1 MQSIGWHDL
10 ATATQGRLD
19 PPRAWGRSSRISTD
33 SRDIQPGDIFWAL
46 PGERYD
52 GHDFAAD
59 AVAKGAALVVC
70 AGDRCAGLNAPRLSV
85 NDPLAAFG
93 RLAHW
98 HRKRHEA
105 LVIGVT
111 GSVGKTTTKELI
123 HSALSV
129 QYQGLKSPGNFN
141 NLVGLPKGLLE
152 LTLDHEFLVCEMGA
166 SREGDIR
173 ALAEIAAPEIG
184 VITAIGPA
192 HLASFGSLEAILRG
206 KGELFAALPDTGFA
220 VLPGDVPYAS
230 QLAAMANCRVIRVGT
245 EPQNELRA
253 CDVVATASEVSFT
266 VDGERFIVA
275 VPGPGLLTNALSA
288 IAIGREIG
296 IPLEALSAGLEDFRP
311 LPGRGAVRQIGGWHV
326 IDDCYNASP
335 LAVAAACQRLAM
347 YHTER
352 PGRKFAVLG
361 DMRELGS
368 TAAAEHRE
376 IGRLL
381 ASLPLDGVLAYGEH
395 ARSIAEGA
403 LRGGWTAGRIVATES
418 LDVLQLVLE
427 CWLAPGDAL
436 LIKGSRAMQM
446 ERVIDWL
453 VDYAARAPLPEL
465 RQCA

>member
-33 SRDIQPGDIFWAL
+33 SRDVQPGDIFWAL
-46 PGERYD
+46 PGERFD
-52 GHDFAAD
+52 GHAFAAE
-59 AVAKGAALVVC
+59 AVARGAALVVC
-70 AGDRCAGLNAPRLSV
+70 ASDRCSDLDAPRLIV

-123 HSALSV
+123 HAALSV
-129 QYQGLKSPGNFN
+129 QYQGLKSPGNYN
-141 NLVGLPKGLLE
+141 NLVGLPKSLLE

-192 HLASFGSLEAILRG
+192 HLASFGSLDAIIRG
-206 KGELFAALPDTGFA
+206 KGELFAALPSTGFA
-220 VLPGDVPYAS
+220 VVPGDVPYAS
-230 QLAAMANCRVIRVGT
+230 QLAAMAHCRVIRVGT
-245 EPQNELRA
+245 GPHNELRA
-253 CDVVATASEVSFT
+253 CDLAATATEVSFT
-266 VDGERFIVA
+266 IEGEQFNVA
-275 VPGPGLLTNALSA
+275 LPGPGLLTNALSA

-296 IPLEALSAGLEDFRP
+296 IPLDALSAGLEDFRP

-347 YHTER
+347 FQADR
-352 PGRKFAVLG
+352 PARKFAVLA
-361 DMRELGS
+361 DMRELGL
-368 TAAAEHRE
+368 AAASEHRE

-381 ASLPLDGVLAYGEH
+381 AGLPIDGVLAFGVH
-395 ARSIAEGA
+395 AKDIADGA

-418 LDVLQLVLE
+418 LEVLQLVLE
-427 CWLAPGDAL
+427 CWLAPGDVL

-453 VDYAARAPLPEL
+453 VEYAASSQFPEL
-465 RQCA
+465 RHCA